1 MINKIYKTS
10 LSLLTDLYQ
19 VTMAYGYW
27 KKGIHDK
34 KASFNVFFRKSPF
47 NSGYAV
53 CCGLEYIIDYLNSY
67 KFSNS
72 DIDYLNSLK
81 SDSGSKL
88 FEKKFLDFLREFK
101 FTCDVDAIEE
111 GRIIFPNEPILRVSG
126 PIYQCQLIESALIN
140 IFNFQTLIAT
150 KASRMFYASNGEP
163 ILEFGLRRAQG
174 IDGSLSASRASYIGG
189 CSKTSNVLAGKIFNI
204 PVSGTHSHSWVLAFD
219 SEISAFQNYAQVM
232 PDNCV
237 LLVDTYETMKG
248 VKNAIIVAKE
258 LEKRNKKLFGIRIDS
273 GDLAYLSKKARKLL
287 DKENLEYVKIIASND
302 LDEFILESLK
312 HQKAKI
318 SVWGIGTK
326 LITAFDNPSLG
337 AVYKLSALKN
347 DRGKW
352 EKKLKLSEQK
362 IKINNPGVHQVRR
375 FIKDGMFNGDMIY
388 DTSSSIIKEKMID
401 PNDSTKFKKFKE
413 ESDYEELLKKIFKKG
428 NLVYKSPKIDQIKK
442 KLHIDLERLDNSH
455 KRLDNPHVYP
465 VGLEESLFMERKKM
479 ILSLR
484 DK

>member
-1 MINKIYKTS
+1 
-10 LSLLTDLYQ
+10 
-19 VTMAYGYW
+19 
-27 KKGIHDK
+27 
-34 KASFNVFFRKSPF
+34 
-47 NSGYAV
+47 
-53 CCGLEYIIDYLNSY
+53 
-67 KFSNS
+67 
-72 DIDYLNSLK
+72 
-81 SDSGSKL
+81 
-88 FEKKFLDFLREFK
+88 
-101 FTCDVDAIEE
+101 
-111 GRIIFPNEPILRVSG
+111 
-126 PIYQCQLIESALIN
+126 
-140 IFNFQTLIAT
+140 
-150 KASRMFYASNGEP
+150 MFYASNGEP

-465 VGLEESLFMERKKM
+465 VGLEESLFIERKKM

>member
-19 VTMAYGYW
+19 ITMSYGYW

-34 KASFNVFFRKSPF
+34 EASFNVFFRKNPF

-72 DIDYLNSLK
+72 DIDYLSSLK
-81 SDSGSKL
+81 SDSGTKL

-140 IFNFQTLIAT
+140 IFNFQTLIST

-347 DRGKW
+347 DKGKW

-375 FIKDGMFNGDMIY
+375 FVKDGIFNGDMIY

-413 ESDYEELLKKIFKKG
+413 ESDYEELLNKIFKKG

-442 KLHIDLERLDNSH
+442 KIHIDLERLDNSH

-465 VGLEESLFMERKKM
+465 VGLEESLFIERKKM

>member
-1 MINKIYKTS
+1 MINNIYKTS

-19 VTMAYGYW
+19 ITMSYGYW

-34 KASFNVFFRKSPF
+34 EASFNVFFRKNPF

-72 DIDYLNSLK
+72 DIDYLSSLK
-81 SDSGSKL
+81 SDSGTKL

-126 PIYQCQLIESALIN
+126 PIYQCQLIESSLIN

-347 DRGKW
+347 DKEKW

-388 DTSSSIIKEKMID
+388 DINSSVIKEKMID

-442 KLHIDLERLDNSH
+442 RLHIDLERLDNSH

-465 VGLEESLFMERKKM
+465 VGLEDSLFIERKKM

-484 DK
+484 NK

>member
-1 MINKIYKTS
+1 MINNIYKTS

-19 VTMAYGYW
+19 ITMSYGYW

-34 KASFNVFFRKSPF
+34 EASFNVFFRKNPF

-72 DIDYLNSLK
+72 DIDYLSSLK
-81 SDSGSKL
+81 SDSGTKL

-126 PIYQCQLIESALIN
+126 PIYQCQLIESAIIN
-140 IFNFQTLIAT
+140 IFNFQTLIST

-362 IKINNPGVHQVRR
+362 IKINNPGFHQVRR
-375 FIKDGMFNGDMIY
+375 FIKDGIFNGDMIY

>member
-1 MINKIYKTS
+1 MINNIYKTS

-19 VTMAYGYW
+19 ITMSYGYW

-34 KASFNVFFRKSPF
+34 EASFNVFFRKNPF

-72 DIDYLNSLK
+72 DIDYLSSLK
-81 SDSGSKL
+81 SDSGTKL

-140 IFNFQTLIAT
+140 IFNFQTLIST

>member
-1 MINKIYKTS
+1 MINNIYKTS

-19 VTMAYGYW
+19 ITMSYGYW

-34 KASFNVFFRKSPF
+34 EASFNVFFRKNPF

-72 DIDYLNSLK
+72 DIDYLSSLK
-81 SDSGSKL
+81 SDSGTKL

-140 IFNFQTLIAT
+140 IFNFQTLIST

-442 KLHIDLERLDNSH
+442 RLHIDLERLDNSH

-465 VGLEESLFMERKKM
+465 VGLEESLFIERKKM

>member
-1 MINKIYKTS
+1 MINNIYKTS

-19 VTMAYGYW
+19 ITMSYGYW

-34 KASFNVFFRKSPF
+34 EASFNVFFRKNPF

-72 DIDYLNSLK
+72 DIDYLSSLK
-81 SDSGSKL
+81 SDSGTKL

-140 IFNFQTLIAT
+140 IFNFQTLIST

-465 VGLEESLFMERKKM
+465 VGLEESLFIERKKM

>member
-1 MINKIYKTS
+1 MINNIYKTS

-19 VTMAYGYW
+19 ITMSYGYW

-34 KASFNVFFRKSPF
+34 EASFNVFFRKNPF

-72 DIDYLNSLK
+72 DIDYLSSLK
-81 SDSGSKL
+81 SDSGTKL

-375 FIKDGMFNGDMIY
+375 FVKDGIFNGDMIY

-465 VGLEESLFMERKKM
+465 VGLEESLFIERKKM

>member
-1 MINKIYKTS
+1 MY
-10 LSLLTDLYQ
+10 L
-19 VTMAYGYW
+19 AA
-27 KKGIHDK
+27 KGD
-34 KASFNVFFRKSPF
+34 
-47 NSGYAV
+47 
-53 CCGLEYIIDYLNSY
+53 
-67 KFSNS
+67 
-72 DIDYLNSLK
+72 
-81 SDSGSKL
+81 
-88 FEKKFLDFLREFK
+88 
-101 FTCDVDAIEE
+101 
-111 GRIIFPNEPILRVSG
+111 
-126 PIYQCQLIESALIN
+126 
-140 IFNFQTLIAT
+140 
-150 KASRMFYASNGEP
+150 P

-375 FIKDGMFNGDMIY
+375 FVKDGIFNGDMIY
-388 DTSSSIIKEKMID
+388 DTSSSIIKEKMIE
-401 PNDSTKFKKFKE
+401 PNDSTKFKKFKD

-465 VGLEESLFMERKKM
+465 VGLEESLFIERKKM

>member
-1 MINKIYKTS
+1 MINNIYKTS

-19 VTMAYGYW
+19 ITMSYGYW

-34 KASFNVFFRKSPF
+34 EASFNVFFRKNPF

-72 DIDYLNSLK
+72 DIDYLSSLK
-81 SDSGSKL
+81 SDSGTKL

-465 VGLEESLFMERKKM
+465 VGLEESLFIERKKM

>member
-1 MINKIYKTS
+1 MINNIYKTS

-19 VTMAYGYW
+19 ITMSYGYW

-34 KASFNVFFRKSPF
+34 EASFNVFFRKNPF

-72 DIDYLNSLK
+72 DIDYLSSLK
-81 SDSGSKL
+81 SDSGTKL

-362 IKINNPGVHQVRR
+362 IKINNPGLHQVRR

-465 VGLEESLFMERKKM
+465 VGLEESLFIERKKM

>member
-1 MINKIYKTS
+1 MINNIYKTS

-19 VTMAYGYW
+19 ITMSYGYW

-34 KASFNVFFRKSPF
+34 EASFNVFFRKNPF

-72 DIDYLNSLK
+72 DIDYLSSLK
-81 SDSGSKL
+81 SDSGTKL

-140 IFNFQTLIAT
+140 IFNFKTLIST

-375 FIKDGMFNGDMIY
+375 FVKDGIFNGDMIY

-465 VGLEESLFMERKKM
+465 VGLEESLFIERKKM

>member
-72 DIDYLNSLK
+72 DIDYLSSLK
-81 SDSGSKL
+81 SESGSKL

-140 IFNFQTLIAT
+140 IFNFQTLIST

-388 DTSSSIIKEKMID
+388 DINSSVIKEKMID

-442 KLHIDLERLDNSH
+442 RLHIDLERLDNSH

>member
-1 MINKIYKTS
+1 
-10 LSLLTDLYQ
+10 
-19 VTMAYGYW
+19 
-27 KKGIHDK
+27 
-34 KASFNVFFRKSPF
+34 
-47 NSGYAV
+47 
-53 CCGLEYIIDYLNSY
+53 
-67 KFSNS
+67 
-72 DIDYLNSLK
+72 LK
-81 SDSGSKL
+81 SDSGTKL

-140 IFNFQTLIAT
+140 IFNFQTLIST

>member
-34 KASFNVFFRKSPF
+34 EASFNVFFRKNPF

-72 DIDYLNSLK
+72 DIDYLSSLK

-88 FEKKFLDFLREFK
+88 FEKNFLDFLREFK

-388 DTSSSIIKEKMID
+388 DINSSVIKEKMID

>member
-1 MINKIYKTS
+1 MIKKIYSDS
-10 LSLLTDLYQ
+10 LGLLTDIYQ
-19 VTMAYGYW
+19 LTMCYGYW
-27 KKGIHDK
+27 KKGIHQK
-34 KASFNVFFRKSPF
+34 PSSFNLFFRNNPF
-47 NSGYAV
+47 KGAYSV
-53 CCGLEYIIDYLNSY
+53 SCGLDYVIDYLNNF
-67 KFSNS
+67 KFSKE
-72 DIDYLNSLK
+72 DISYLSNLK
-81 SDSGSKL
+81 TENGKKL
-88 FEKKFLDFLREFK
+88 FENKFLEFLKEFR
-101 FTCDVDAIEE
+101 FECDLDAIEE
-111 GRIIFPNEPILRVSG
+111 GRIVFPNEPLLRITG
-126 PIYQCQLIESALIN
+126 PLYQCQLLETALVN
-140 IFNFQTLIAT
+140 IINFQSLIAT
-150 KASRMFYASNGEP
+150 KSSRMYLVAKGDP

-219 SEISAFQNYAQVM
+219 SEVSAFQNYAQVM

-375 FIKDGMFNGDMIY
+375 FIKDGIFNGDMIY

-465 VGLEESLFMERKKM
+465 VGLEESLFIERKKM

>member
-1 MINKIYKTS
+1 MINNIYKTS

-72 DIDYLNSLK
+72 DIDYLSSLK
-81 SDSGSKL
+81 SDSGTKL

-219 SEISAFQNYAQVM
+219 SEVSAFQNYAEVM

-375 FIKDGMFNGDMIY
+375 FVKDGIFNGDMIY

>member
-72 DIDYLNSLK
+72 DIDYLSSLK

-219 SEISAFQNYAQVM
+219 SEVSAFQNYAQVM

-347 DRGKW
+347 AKGKW

-388 DTSSSIIKEKMID
+388 DISSSVIKEKMID
-401 PNDSTKFKKFKE
+401 PNDSTKFKKFNE
-413 ESDYEELLKKIFKKG
+413 GSDYEELLKKIFKKG
-428 NLVYKSPKIDQIKK
+428 NLIYKSPKIDQIKK
-442 KLHIDLERLDNSH
+442 RLSIDLDRLDNSH

-465 VGLEESLFMERKKM
+465 VGLEDSLFIERKKM

-484 DK
+484 NK

>member
-1 MINKIYKTS
+1 M
-10 LSLLTDLYQ
+10 
-19 VTMAYGYW
+19 
-27 KKGIHDK
+27 
-34 KASFNVFFRKSPF
+34 
-47 NSGYAV
+47 
-53 CCGLEYIIDYLNSY
+53 
-67 KFSNS
+67 
-72 DIDYLNSLK
+72 
-81 SDSGSKL
+81 
-88 FEKKFLDFLREFK
+88 
-101 FTCDVDAIEE
+101 
-111 GRIIFPNEPILRVSG
+111 
-126 PIYQCQLIESALIN
+126 
-140 IFNFQTLIAT
+140 
-150 KASRMFYASNGEP
+150 
-163 ILEFGLRRAQG
+163 
-174 IDGSLSASRASYIGG
+174 
-189 CSKTSNVLAGKIFNI
+189 
-204 PVSGTHSHSWVLAFD
+204 
-219 SEISAFQNYAQVM
+219 
-232 PDNCV
+232 
-237 LLVDTYETMKG
+237 
-248 VKNAIIVAKE
+248 
-258 LEKRNKKLFGIRIDS
+258 
-273 GDLAYLSKKARKLL
+273 
-287 DKENLEYVKIIASND
+287 
-302 LDEFILESLK
+302 ESLK

-465 VGLEESLFMERKKM
+465 VGLEESLFIERKKM

>member
-1 MINKIYKTS
+1 MINNIYKTS

-19 VTMAYGYW
+19 ITMSYGYW

-34 KASFNVFFRKSPF
+34 EASFNVFFRKNPF

-72 DIDYLNSLK
+72 DIDYLSSLK
-81 SDSGSKL
+81 SDSGTKL

-126 PIYQCQLIESALIN
+126 PIYECQLIESALIN

-150 KASRMFYASNGEP
+150 KASRMLYASNGEP

-362 IKINNPGVHQVRR
+362 IKINNPGLHQVRR

-465 VGLEESLFMERKKM
+465 VGLEESLFIERKKM

>member
-1 MINKIYKTS
+1 MINNIYKTS

-19 VTMAYGYW
+19 ITMSYGYW

-34 KASFNVFFRKSPF
+34 EASFNVFFRKNPF

-72 DIDYLNSLK
+72 DIDYLSSLK

-140 IFNFQTLIAT
+140 IFNFQTLIST

>member
-72 DIDYLNSLK
+72 DIDYLSSLK

-219 SEISAFQNYAQVM
+219 SEVSAFQNYAQVM

-237 LLVDTYETMKG
+237 LLVDTYETMRG
-248 VKNAIIVAKE
+248 VKNAIVVAKE

-347 DRGKW
+347 AKGKW

-388 DTSSSIIKEKMID
+388 DISSSVIKEKMID
-401 PNDSTKFKKFKE
+401 PNDSTKFKKFNE
-413 ESDYEELLKKIFKKG
+413 GSDYEELLKKIFKKG
-428 NLVYKSPKIDQIKK
+428 NLIYKSPKIDQIKK
-442 KLHIDLERLDNSH
+442 RLSIDLDRLDNSH

-465 VGLEESLFMERKKM
+465 VGLEDSLFIERKKM

-484 DK
+484 NK

>member
-1 MINKIYKTS
+1 MINNIYKTS

-19 VTMAYGYW
+19 ITMSYGYW

-34 KASFNVFFRKSPF
+34 EASFNVFFRKNPF

-72 DIDYLNSLK
+72 DIDYLSSLK
-81 SDSGSKL
+81 SDSGTKL

-140 IFNFQTLIAT
+140 IFNFQTLIST

-413 ESDYEELLKKIFKKG
+413 ESDYEELHKKIFKKG

>member
-1 MINKIYKTS
+1 MINNIYKTS

-19 VTMAYGYW
+19 ITMSYGYW

-34 KASFNVFFRKSPF
+34 EASFNVFFRKNPF

-72 DIDYLNSLK
+72 DIDYLSSLK
-81 SDSGSKL
+81 SDSGTKL

-126 PIYQCQLIESALIN
+126 PIYQCQLIESSLIN

-347 DRGKW
+347 DKEKW

-388 DTSSSIIKEKMID
+388 DISSSVIKEKMID

-442 KLHIDLERLDNSH
+442 KLQIDLERLDNSH

-465 VGLEESLFMERKKM
+465 VGLEDSLFIERKKM

-484 DK
+484 NK

>member
-1 MINKIYKTS
+1 MINNIYKTS

-19 VTMAYGYW
+19 ITMSYGYW

-34 KASFNVFFRKSPF
+34 EASFNVFFRKNPF

-72 DIDYLNSLK
+72 DIDYLSSLK
-81 SDSGSKL
+81 SDSGTKL

-126 PIYQCQLIESALIN
+126 PIYQCQLIESSLIN

-375 FIKDGMFNGDMIY
+375 FVKDGIFNGDMIY

-465 VGLEESLFMERKKM
+465 VGLEESLFIERKKM

>member
-72 DIDYLNSLK
+72 DIDYLSSLK

-140 IFNFQTLIAT
+140 IFNFQTLIST

>member
-72 DIDYLNSLK
+72 DIDYLSSLK

-219 SEISAFQNYAQVM
+219 SEVSAFQNYAQVM

-347 DRGKW
+347 DKEKW

-388 DTSSSIIKEKMID
+388 DISSSVIKEKMID
-401 PNDSTKFKKFKE
+401 PNDSTKFKKFNE
-413 ESDYEELLKKIFKKG
+413 GSDYEELLKKIFKKG
-428 NLVYKSPKIDQIKK
+428 NLIYKSPKIDQIKK
-442 KLHIDLERLDNSH
+442 RLSIDLDRLDNSH

-465 VGLEESLFMERKKM
+465 VGLEDSLFIERKKM

-484 DK
+484 NK

>member
-72 DIDYLNSLK
+72 DIDYLSSLK

-219 SEISAFQNYAQVM
+219 SEVSAFQNYAQVM

-347 DRGKW
+347 DKEKW

-388 DTSSSIIKEKMID
+388 DINSSVIKEKMID
-401 PNDSTKFKKFKE
+401 PNDSTKFKKFNE
-413 ESDYEELLKKIFKKG
+413 GSDYEELLKKIFKKG
-428 NLVYKSPKIDQIKK
+428 NLIYKSPKIDQIKK
-442 KLHIDLERLDNSH
+442 RLSIDLDRLDNSH

-465 VGLEESLFMERKKM
+465 VGLEDSLFIERKKM

-484 DK
+484 NK

>member
-72 DIDYLNSLK
+72 DIDYLSSLK

-219 SEISAFQNYAQVM
+219 SEVSAFQNYAEVM

-237 LLVDTYETMKG
+237 LLVDTYETMRG
-248 VKNAIIVAKE
+248 VKNAIVVAKE

-347 DRGKW
+347 AKGKW

-388 DTSSSIIKEKMID
+388 DISSSVIKEKMID
-401 PNDSTKFKKFKE
+401 PNDSTKFKKFNE
-413 ESDYEELLKKIFKKG
+413 GSDYEELLKKIFKKG
-428 NLVYKSPKIDQIKK
+428 NLIYKSPKIDQIKK
-442 KLHIDLERLDNSH
+442 RLSIDLDRLDNSH

-465 VGLEESLFMERKKM
+465 VGLEDSLFIERKKM

-484 DK
+484 NK

>member
-1 MINKIYKTS
+1 M
-10 LSLLTDLYQ
+10 L
-19 VTMAYGYW
+19 
-27 KKGIHDK
+27 
-34 KASFNVFFRKSPF
+34 
-47 NSGYAV
+47 
-53 CCGLEYIIDYLNSY
+53 
-67 KFSNS
+67 
-72 DIDYLNSLK
+72 
-81 SDSGSKL
+81 
-88 FEKKFLDFLREFK
+88 
-101 FTCDVDAIEE
+101 
-111 GRIIFPNEPILRVSG
+111 
-126 PIYQCQLIESALIN
+126 
-140 IFNFQTLIAT
+140 
-150 KASRMFYASNGEP
+150 YASNGEP

-375 FIKDGMFNGDMIY
+375 FVKDGIFNGDMIY

-465 VGLEESLFMERKKM
+465 VGLEESLFIERKKM

>member
-1 MINKIYKTS
+1 MINNIYKTS

-19 VTMAYGYW
+19 ITMSYGYW

-34 KASFNVFFRKSPF
+34 EASFNVFFRKNPF

-72 DIDYLNSLK
+72 DIDYLSSLK
-81 SDSGSKL
+81 SDSGTKL

-140 IFNFQTLIAT
+140 IFNFQTLIST

-375 FIKDGMFNGDMIY
+375 FVKDGIFNGDMIY

>member
-72 DIDYLNSLK
+72 DIDYLSSLK

-126 PIYQCQLIESALIN
+126 PIYQCQLIESSLIN

-219 SEISAFQNYAQVM
+219 SEVSAFQNYAEVM

-237 LLVDTYETMKG
+237 LLVDTYETMRG
-248 VKNAIIVAKE
+248 VKNAIVVAKE

-347 DRGKW
+347 DKEKW

-388 DTSSSIIKEKMID
+388 DINSSVIKEKMID

-465 VGLEESLFMERKKM
+465 VGLEESLFTERKKM

>member
-1 MINKIYKTS
+1 MINNIYKTS
-10 LSLLTDLYQ
+10 LSLLTDLCQ
-19 VTMAYGYW
+19 ITMSYGYW

-34 KASFNVFFRKSPF
+34 EASFNVFFRKNPF

-72 DIDYLNSLK
+72 DIDYLSSLK
-81 SDSGSKL
+81 SDSGTKL

-140 IFNFQTLIAT
+140 IFNFQTLIST

-413 ESDYEELLKKIFKKG
+413 ESDYEELHKKIFKKG

>member
-1 MINKIYKTS
+1 MINNIYKTS

-19 VTMAYGYW
+19 ITMSYGYW

-34 KASFNVFFRKSPF
+34 EASFNVFFRKNPF

-72 DIDYLNSLK
+72 DIDYLSSLK
-81 SDSGSKL
+81 SDSGTKL

-302 LDEFILESLK
+302 LDEFIL
-312 HQKAKI
+312 
-318 SVWGIGTK
+318 
-326 LITAFDNPSLG
+326 
-337 AVYKLSALKN
+337 
-347 DRGKW
+347 
-352 EKKLKLSEQK
+352 
-362 IKINNPGVHQVRR
+362 
-375 FIKDGMFNGDMIY
+375 
-388 DTSSSIIKEKMID
+388 
-401 PNDSTKFKKFKE
+401 
-413 ESDYEELLKKIFKKG
+413 
-428 NLVYKSPKIDQIKK
+428 
-442 KLHIDLERLDNSH
+442 
-455 KRLDNPHVYP
+455 
-465 VGLEESLFMERKKM
+465 
-479 ILSLR
+479 
-484 DK
+484 

>member
-1 MINKIYKTS
+1 MINNIYKTS

-19 VTMAYGYW
+19 ITMSYGYW

-34 KASFNVFFRKSPF
+34 EASFNVFFRKNPF

-72 DIDYLNSLK
+72 DIDYLSSLK
-81 SDSGSKL
+81 SDSGTKL

-140 IFNFQTLIAT
+140 IFNFQTLIST

-347 DRGKW
+347 DKEKW

-388 DTSSSIIKEKMID
+388 DINSSVIKEKMID

>member
-1 MINKIYKTS
+1 MINNIYKTS

-19 VTMAYGYW
+19 ITMSYGYW

-34 KASFNVFFRKSPF
+34 EASFNVFFRKNPF

-72 DIDYLNSLK
+72 DIDYLSSLK
-81 SDSGSKL
+81 SDSGTKL

-347 DRGKW
+347 DKEKW

-465 VGLEESLFMERKKM
+465 VGLEESLFIERKKM